1 MKLTKSL
8 MVQTNALYQNNDPTS
23 QRSRANG
30 GEKWKKIQKHIWDG
44 MSTVQGD
51 GILIDILRLYKK
63 SRRDHRRQ
71 HRVLQKL
78 NMRYLLY

>member
-1 MKLTKSL
+1 

-30 GEKWKKIQKHIWDG
+30 VEKWKNIQKPIWDG

-51 GILIDILRLYKK
+51 EILMDILRLYKK
-63 SRRDHRRQ
+63 NRRVHRRQ

-78 NMRYLLY
+78 NMRNLLY